1 MLTVKKRK
9 DLKSEIHLDLQE
21 AENRKQTKLKF
32 SRRIQVNKK
41 DKPERQQ
48 KEEKYKNQ
56 HAKS

>member
-32 SRRIQVNKK
+32 SRRIHVNKK

-56 HAKS
+56 ETIS